1 MLFVTQTLVCLF
13 TYRLK
18 SVLLISKMIKIADQA
33 IDIQACIDAAQSE
46 RAGAIDVF
54 IGTVRN
60 HNNAKD
66 VVRLE
71 FEAYDSMAVKKM
83 EELANKARERWDIEK
98 IVMIHRKGVL
108 QIGDVAVV
116 IAVSTPHR
124 AASFEACQWLID
136 TLKTVVPIWKKEI
149 YEGGEEWLEAH
160 A

>member
-1 MLFVTQTLVCLF
+1 
-13 TYRLK
+13 
-18 SVLLISKMIKIADQA
+18 MIKISDQA

-54 IGTVRN
+54 VGTVRN
-60 HNNAKD
+60 HNNAKE
-66 VVRLE
+66 VIRLE
-71 FEAYDSMAVKKM
+71 FETYDVMAVKKM
-83 EELANKARERWDIEK
+83 EELANKARERWNIEK

-149 YEGGEEWLEAH
+149 YESGEEWLEAH

>member
-1 MLFVTQTLVCLF
+1 
-13 TYRLK
+13 
-18 SVLLISKMIKIADQA
+18 MIKISNKP
-33 IDIQACIDAAQSE
+33 IDVQACIDAAQSE

-60 HNNAKD
+60 HNNAKE

-71 FEAYDSMAVKKM
+71 FETYDIMAVKKM
-83 EELANKARERWDIEK
+83 EELANQARERWDIEK

-116 IAVSTPHR
+116 IAVSTAHR
-124 AASFEACQWLID
+124 VASFEACQWLID

-149 YEGGEEWLEAH
+149 YESGEEWLEAH

>member
-1 MLFVTQTLVCLF
+1 
-13 TYRLK
+13 
-18 SVLLISKMIKIADQA
+18 MIKISDQP

-60 HNNAKD
+60 HNKSKD

-71 FEAYDSMAVKKM
+71 FETYDVMAVKKM
-83 EELANKARERWDIEK
+83 EELAQQARERWDIEK

-124 AASFEACQWLID
+124 VASFEACQWLID

-149 YEGGEEWLEAH
+149 YGDGEEWLEAH

>member
-1 MLFVTQTLVCLF
+1 
-13 TYRLK
+13 
-18 SVLLISKMIKIADQA
+18 MIKISAQP
-33 IDIQACIDAAQSE
+33 IDIQACINAAQSE

-60 HNNAKD
+60 HNNAKE

-71 FEAYDSMAVKKM
+71 FEAYDVMAVKKM
-83 EELANKARERWDIEK
+83 EELANKARERWEIEK

-108 QIGDVAVV
+108 EIGDVAVV

-136 TLKTVVPIWKKEI
+136 TLKQVVPIWKKEI
-149 YEGGEEWLEAH
+149 YENGEEWLEAH

>member
-1 MLFVTQTLVCLF
+1 
-13 TYRLK
+13 
-18 SVLLISKMIKIADQA
+18 MIKISAEP

-54 IGTVRN
+54 VGTVRN
-60 HNNAKD
+60 HNNSKS

-71 FEAYDSMAVKKM
+71 FEAYDAMAVKKM
-83 EELANKARERWDIEK
+83 EELAQQAKSRWEIEK
-98 IVMIHRKGVL
+98 IVMVHRKGVL
-108 QIGDVAVV
+108 DIGDVAVV

-136 TLKTVVPIWKKEI
+136 TLKQVVPIWKKEI
-149 YEGGEEWLEAH
+149 YQNGEEWLEAH

>member
-1 MLFVTQTLVCLF
+1 
-13 TYRLK
+13 
-18 SVLLISKMIKIADQA
+18 MIKISDKP
-33 IDIQACIDAAQSE
+33 IDIQACIDAVQSE

-60 HNNAKD
+60 HNNAKE

-71 FEAYDSMAVKKM
+71 FETYDVMAVKKM
-83 EELANKARERWDIEK
+83 EELASQAYNRWDIEK

-124 AASFEACQWLID
+124 VASFEACQWLID

-149 YEGGEEWLEAH
+149 YESGEEWLQAH

>member
-1 MLFVTQTLVCLF
+1 
-13 TYRLK
+13 
-18 SVLLISKMIKIADQA
+18 MIKIADQA

-60 HNNAKD
+60 HNNAKE

-71 FEAYDSMAVKKM
+71 FETYDVMAVKKM

-149 YEGGEEWLEAH
+149 YQSGEEWLEAH

>member
-1 MLFVTQTLVCLF
+1 
-13 TYRLK
+13 
-18 SVLLISKMIKIADQA
+18 MIKISDQP
-33 IDIQACIDAAQSE
+33 IDIQLCIDAAQSE

-60 HNNAKD
+60 HNNAKE

-71 FEAYDSMAVKKM
+71 FETYDVMAVKKM
-83 EELANKARERWDIEK
+83 EELANQARERWDIEK

-124 AASFEACQWLID
+124 VASFEACQWLID

-149 YEGGEEWLEAH
+149 YESGEEWLEAH

>member
-1 MLFVTQTLVCLF
+1 LRKIYLIAYISL
-13 TYRLK
+13 LK
-18 SVLLISKMIKIADQA
+18 AHTSLLKAKKMIKISAEP

-54 IGTVRN
+54 VGTVRN
-60 HNNAKD
+60 HNNAKE

-71 FEAYDSMAVKKM
+71 FEAYDTMAVKKM
-83 EELANKARERWDIEK
+83 EELAQQAKSRWDIEK

-108 QIGDVAVV
+108 DIGDVAVV

-136 TLKTVVPIWKKEI
+136 TLKQVVPIWKKEI
-149 YEGGEEWLEAH
+149 YQNGEEWLEAH